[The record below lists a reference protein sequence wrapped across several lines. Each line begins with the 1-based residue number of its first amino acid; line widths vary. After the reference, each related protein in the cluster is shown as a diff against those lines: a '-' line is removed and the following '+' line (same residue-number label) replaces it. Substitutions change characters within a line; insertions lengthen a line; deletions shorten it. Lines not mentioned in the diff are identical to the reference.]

1 MSRVGRS
8 PIPLPSGV
16 EVDIQGRRVTVKGPK
31 GTLVRDLPGEITVR
45 RDDGALLVEHREALD
60 VALALE
66 DRRQRLLQLRRRHAD
81 DVVHG
86 DVGVADAGVHVRD
99 RIGHRQRAR
108 PLTSWP
114 S

>member
-45 RDDGALLVEHREALD
+45 RDDGALLVERPDDERHNRALHG
-60 VALALE
+60 LARSLVNNMVVGGTAGFG
-66 DRRQRLLQLRRRHAD
+66 RRCW
-81 DVVHG
+81 
-86 DVGVADAGVHVRD
+86 
-99 RIGHRQRAR
+99 AR
-108 PLTSWP
+108 PSARASRCSGRTGTRSP
-114 S
+114 R